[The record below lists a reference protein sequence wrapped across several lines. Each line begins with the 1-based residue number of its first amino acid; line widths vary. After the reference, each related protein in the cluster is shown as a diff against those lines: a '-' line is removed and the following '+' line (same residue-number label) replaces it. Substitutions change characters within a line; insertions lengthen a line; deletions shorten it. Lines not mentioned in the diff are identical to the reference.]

1 MIKTIPIFFSLLVI
15 VFTVSASE
23 PPLGMWAWKQT
34 HFDTAKARSE
44 MLDFCEQ
51 EGISHID
58 QHVVIHKS
66 IITNSDALK
75 CLIVEA
81 AQRDITVNALR
92 GDKAMFLADNHELT
106 LNAIETL
113 VAFNRTLPEE
123 AKLLG
128 IKFDV
133 EPYLSAQ
140 WKAGG
145 EQRDRVIMEY
155 LNCLTRARAYLNTHS
170 PKLELAV
177 DVPFWWD
184 KDEYM
189 VNFDG
194 SIKHFVHHI
203 QDCVDW
209 LGIMSYRR
217 EAGKIIRLVEDE
229 LKYALKH
236 ELACSIAPSMET
248 SNIKGKDSHISFGD
262 VPSEQFRVALASLRS
277 TYADNS
283 IIRCIMLHHYGS
295 LRTYLN
301 RDRAP

>member
-1 MIKTIPIFFSLLVI
+1 MIKTIPIFFSLLMI
-15 VFTVSASE
+15 VCTVRASE

-34 HFDTAKARSE
+34 HFDTAQARSE

-58 QHVVIHKS
+58 QHVVIHNN
-66 IITNSDALK
+66 IITNVDALK
-75 CLIVEA
+75 CLIAQA
-81 AQRDITVNALR
+81 AQRGITVNALR
-92 GDKAMFLADNHELT
+92 GDKAMFLADNHEST

-140 WKAGG
+140 WKAGV
-145 EQRDRVIMEY
+145 EQRDRVILEY

-184 KDEYM
+184 KDEYK
-189 VNFDG
+189 VNFEG
-194 SIKHFVHHI
+194 STEHFVHHI
-203 QDCVDW
+203 QNRVDW
-209 LGIMSYRR
+209 IGIMSYRR
-217 EAGKIIRLVEDE
+217 EANKIIRLVEDE
-229 LKYALKH
+229 LLYASKH
-236 ELACSIAPSMET
+236 GQARSVAPSMET
-248 SNIKGKDSHISFGD
+248 SNIKGKEAHISFGG
-262 VPSEQFRVALASLRS
+262 VPTEQFRVELASLRS

-283 IIRCIMLHHYGS
+283 IIRCVMLHHYDS
-295 LRTYLN
+295 LRSYLK
-301 RDRAP
+301 RD

>member
-15 VFTVSASE
+15 VCTVSASE

-58 QHVVIHKS
+58 QHVVINNN
-66 IITNSDALK
+66 IITNVDALK
-75 CLIVEA
+75 CLIAQA
-81 AQRDITVNALR
+81 AQRGITVNALR
-92 GDKAMFLADNHELT
+92 GDKAMFLTDNHEST

-140 WKAGG
+140 WKAGV
-145 EQRDRVIMEY
+145 EQRDRVILEY
-155 LNCLTRARAYLNTHS
+155 LNCLTRARAYLNTHA
-170 PKLELAV
+170 PELELAV

-184 KDEYM
+184 NEEY
-189 VNFDG
+189 VVQFEG
-194 SIKHFVHHI
+194 STERFVHHI
-203 QDCVDW
+203 QNRVDW
-209 LGIMSYRR
+209 IGIMSYRR
-217 EAGKIIRLVEDE
+217 EANKIIRLVEDE
-229 LKYALKH
+229 FLYASKH
-236 ELACSIAPSMET
+236 GQARSVAPSMET
-248 SNIKGKDSHISFGD
+248 TNIKGKEAHISFGG
-262 VPSEQFRVALASLRS
+262 VPTEQFRVALASLRS

-283 IIRCIMLHHYGS
+283 IIRCVMLHHYDS

-301 RDRAP
+301 RD

>member
-1 MIKTIPIFFSLLVI
+1 MIKTIPIFLSLLVI
-15 VFTVSASE
+15 VCTVSASE

-34 HFDTAKARSE
+34 HFDTAQARRE

-58 QHVVIHKS
+58 QHVVINNN
-66 IITNSDALK
+66 IITNVDALK
-75 CLIVEA
+75 CLIAQA
-81 AQRDITVNALR
+81 AQRGITVNALR
-92 GDKAMFLADNHELT
+92 GDKAMFLADNHEST

-140 WKAGG
+140 WKAGV
-145 EQRDRVIMEY
+145 EQRDRVILEY
-155 LNCLTRARAYLNTHS
+155 LNCLKRARAYLNTHS

-184 KDEYM
+184 KDEYK
-189 VNFDG
+189 VNFEG
-194 SIKHFVHHI
+194 STEHFVHHI
-203 QDCVDW
+203 QNRVDW
-209 LGIMSYRR
+209 IGIMSYRR
-217 EAGKIIRLVEDE
+217 EANKIIRLVEDE
-229 LKYALKH
+229 LLYASKH
-236 ELACSIAPSMET
+236 GQARSVAPSMET
-248 SNIKGKDSHISFGD
+248 SNIKGKEAHISFGG
-262 VPSEQFRVALASLRS
+262 VPTEQFRVELASLRS

-283 IIRCIMLHHYGS
+283 IIRCVMLHHYDS
-295 LRTYLN
+295 LRSYLK
-301 RDRAP
+301 